1 MRSLRAVI
9 IAIVCGAG
17 VASAQPAPPVA
28 GAAVVRARVTGRV
41 LDAAGAP
48 VRGASVSVEGE
59 AGAVASDALGRFE
72 LAAAPIG
79 ATLVVL
85 KDGFAP
91 GLAAIAPGT
100 TDGPGAASGTAGA
113 IPDIVLI
120 AEAAGE
126 TIAVRG
132 EAPAPP
138 THGAARLSRRE
149 LQRLPGTGNDL

>member
-85 KDGFAP
+85 KDGFAT

-100 TDGPGAASGTAGA
+100 TDGPGGAASGTARA

-132 EAPAPP
+132 EAPA
-138 THGAARLSRRE
+138 
-149 LQRLPGTGNDL
+149 